1 MHIYNKFVIIIGF
14 GIFYYGDSKSIG
26 SFFSQMGRYLGNLFG
41 FTGNGFLRVD
51 ELTVGTYN
59 KVLNETVY
67 FTIVSFP
74 ILPKIKSFLEKKSVA
89 VRSAAE
95 IVSGVLCVGLLILS
109 TILLIASKNN
119 PFLYFRF

>member
-1 MHIYNKFVIIIGF
+1 MLLINKENFKLQS
-14 GIFYYGDSKSIG
+14 D
-26 SFFSQMGRYLGNLFG
+26 R
-41 FTGNGFLRVD
+41 RVVKAAD
-51 ELTVGTYN
+51 AAT
-59 KVLNETVY
+59 
-67 FTIVSFP
+67 
-74 ILPKIKSFLEKKSVA
+74 

>member
-1 MHIYNKFVIIIGF
+1 
-14 GIFYYGDSKSIG
+14 
-26 SFFSQMGRYLGNLFG
+26 MGRYFGNLFG

-51 ELTVGTYN
+51 ELTVGTYT

-67 FTIVSFP
+67 FTRYLWIFLIAVIVSFP